1 MAIGNWIGYTTT
13 ALPQLQN
20 EIITHKDVILNE
32 KMGSWFASIG
42 FIIGIFINPLGGWLG
57 GYFGRKKIIQLT
69 VPFAIVGWI
78 ILGTAEN
85 RISLFSGRIITSI
98 ALMCQMSA
106 PCKTHKI

>member
-1 MAIGNWIGYTTT
+1 MYVV
-13 ALPQLQN
+13 ALLDHRMCAEQCEGIYL
-20 EIITHKDVILNE
+20 IT
-32 KMGSWFASIG
+32 S
-42 FIIGIFINPLGGWLG
+42 GWLG

-85 RISLFSGRIITSI
+85 RISLFSGRIVTSI

-106 PCKTHKI
+106 PSKTHKI